1 MDAPTHQHQIT
12 TLTPLLIT
20 ETVECLDA
28 QTHSHLITIPMLLV
42 MMAVAILMWQDA
54 QTLRQ
59 ITTIHRQRLMMA
71 VAHIK

>member
-1 MDAPTHQHQIT
+1 
-12 TLTPLLIT
+12 
-20 ETVECLDA
+20 
-28 QTHSHLITIPMLLV
+28 
-42 MMAVAILMWQDA
+42 MWQDA